1 MLACVAY
8 YERRHHEPFVV
19 RRDFVDFGISLPGR
33 GPLAKP
39 DQVLTIAARADA
51 LGYASIFVTDHVV
64 LPASMAR
71 SVYPYSA
78 TGQLPGGA
86 AQDYL
91 EPLAML
97 GCLSRVTK
105 RARLGTSVLVIPYR
119 HPLVTAKILATIDQL
134 SGGRVI
140 LGAGVGWLREEF
152 EALGAPP
159 FDERGPVTD
168 EYLRFMRATWTT
180 DPVSFTGRYVSV
192 SNVHALP
199 KPVQVGGIPVWI
211 GGHTDAAVRRAATL
225 GDGWH
230 PIALRPPGLLFPDAY
245 AKRVQQIET
254 WAREAGRDPR
264 TITLS
269 VRVPME
275 VRSKRLK
282 PPAGERPLFQGTADQ
297 VIGDIRAYATAGV
310 THFVWD
316 FTTQDLRHVL
326 ENLERFAQEVRPKLV
341 GGRRQRTV
349 GAGAVRSGRTAG
361 GLAGGARGSAR
372 VVARRGAAG
381 AVDRRGS
388 ARVVDR
394 RGSARASG
402 HRKAARSSPRRKG
415 GR

>member
-1 MLACVAY
+1 
-8 YERRHHEPFVV
+8 
-19 RRDFVDFGISLPGR
+19 
-33 GPLAKP
+33 
-39 DQVLTIAARADA
+39 
-51 LGYASIFVTDHVV
+51 
-64 LPASMAR
+64 
-71 SVYPYSA
+71 
-78 TGQLPGGA
+78 
-86 AQDYL
+86 
-91 EPLAML
+91 
-97 GCLSRVTK
+97 
-105 RARLGTSVLVIPYR
+105 
-119 HPLVTAKILATIDQL
+119 
-134 SGGRVI
+134 
-140 LGAGVGWLREEF
+140 
-152 EALGAPP
+152 
-159 FDERGPVTD
+159 
-168 EYLRFMRATWTT
+168 
-180 DPVSFTGRYVSV
+180 
-192 SNVHALP
+192 
-199 KPVQVGGIPVWI
+199 
-211 GGHTDAAVRRAATL
+211 
-225 GDGWH
+225 
-230 PIALRPPGLLFPDAY
+230 
-245 AKRVQQIET
+245 
-254 WAREAGRDPR
+254 
-264 TITLS
+264 
-269 VRVPME
+269 ME

-349 GAGAVRSGRTAG
+349 GAGAVRSGRTGG